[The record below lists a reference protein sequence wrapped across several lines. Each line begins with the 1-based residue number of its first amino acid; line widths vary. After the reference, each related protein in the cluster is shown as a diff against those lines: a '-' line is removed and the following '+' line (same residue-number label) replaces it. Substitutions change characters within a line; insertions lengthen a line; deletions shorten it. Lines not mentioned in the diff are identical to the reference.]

1 MKKLLLLVAAVLIV
15 GVGYLALKG
24 TPVNELTVLSWDY
37 YIGPTTIAD
46 FEEEHHAKVTY
57 EMIKSNEEAMA
68 RIKANPG
75 VYDVI
80 VLTDYA
86 VDTLR
91 NEGGLMKLDL
101 GALSNAKNIA
111 ESFKGGYF
119 DPGME
124 YSVPYAY
131 GTTGFAVNRAE
142 IPDVP
147 ITWKELTK
155 PEYKGK
161 VAIMD
166 DMRYVLGSVL
176 MELGYS
182 PNTVNPKEIDA
193 AVALLQAVMPN
204 VVKFTSASPVD
215 LMVSGGALVG
225 YSWSGDA
232 LQMQEENAE
241 IAYEIPAYG
250 TLKFFDN
257 MVILADAPHREAAHA
272 YIDFI
277 LRPDVSAA
285 ITDEIQY
292 GNPNVAAID
301 LIAEDVRS
309 NPAVFPAPE
318 AMAKL
323 QFITEVGDDL
333 ALYEKAWEKMKQ

>member
-1 MKKLLLLVAAVLIV
+1 
-15 GVGYLALKG
+15 
-24 TPVNELTVLSWDY
+24 
-37 YIGPTTIAD
+37 
-46 FEEEHHAKVTY
+46 
-57 EMIKSNEEAMA
+57 
-68 RIKANPG
+68 
-75 VYDVI
+75 
-80 VLTDYA
+80 
-86 VDTLR
+86 
-91 NEGGLMKLDL
+91 MKLDL